1 MRAKRAII
9 VSQKARHIARLA
21 QILRRAKGA
30 RLRTTAIK
38 AMSISAP
45 FIRRPVGTSLLAA
58 ALLLSGILAFNLLPV
73 ASLPRVD
80 FPVISVG
87 ASLPGADPQTMASAV
102 ATPLE
107 RQFGRISGVNQMTS
121 SSQLGSTGITLQFD
135 LNRNIDAAARDV
147 QAAINAARSQLP
159 ANLPSN
165 PTYRKANPADA
176 PILIL
181 ALTSDTVPVARL
193 YDTSDSI
200 LAQKLS
206 QVDGVGQ
213 VFTWGSAPPAVR
225 AEVNPM
231 LLNKFGVGLDTVRNA
246 LNLANANQAKGQ
258 VSSGDVNWTFTD
270 NDQLF
275 TADQYRPL
283 IVAYHNGGP
292 VRLGDVADV
301 QDSVADVR
309 NIGLANGKPG
319 VLVVIFRQPAANVIE
334 TVDRVRA
341 LMPYLQSSISPAI
354 KLAVVSDRTLT
365 VRASVK
371 DIESTLLISIV
382 LVILVVFVFLR
393 TVRATVIPS
402 IAVPLSLVGTFGGMY
417 LLDYSLDNLSLM
429 ALAISTGFVVD
440 DAIVVLENITRYVE
454 QGMGAVQAAFKG
466 AAEIG
471 FTVLSMS
478 LSLVAVFIPL
488 LMMGGIVGRL
498 FREFA
503 VTLSIAIGVSLLVS
517 LTTTPTMCAKF
528 LRPSEPNQRHNA
540 VYRSSEWLFETLLAT
555 YRHALKWV
563 LAHQPVTLL
572 VTILVAC
579 LSVYLYIIVPKGFF
593 PQQDTGR
600 LQGSVQAAQDI
611 SFQAMSGKMEQFVK
625 IILKDPAVAT
635 AVGFAG
641 GGGATN
647 QGRFFVMLKP
657 LEQRGQCTTPHFWNP
672 CYFSADD
679 VINRLRGKLAV
690 VPGATLFLQV
700 QQDLTIGGRYGQAQH
715 QYTIQGEDLNE
726 LNNWGPLLLQK
737 MRSLPELRDV
747 NTDQQ
752 DRGLQAQLVI
762 DRDTAS
768 RLGIAAQ
775 DIDNALYDAF
785 GQRQVSTMY
794 RPLNQYHVVMEVAP
808 EYQQTTEALQN
819 IYLRST
825 SGTPI
830 PLAAFTHFVPS
841 NIPLAVNHQS
851 QFPSVT
857 ISFNLAPGV
866 SLGQATLAIEK
877 VQRSIGFPATIQAS
891 FQGTAAAFKD
901 SLSSEPVLILTA
913 LITVYIVLGML
924 YESYI
929 HPITILSTL
938 PSAGVG
944 ALLALLLTHNELNVI
959 GTIGIILLIGLV
971 KKNAIMMI
979 DVALEVERT
988 QGKKPAEAIYEA
1000 CILRFRPIM
1009 MTTMAA
1015 LLGGLPLAL
1024 GTGTG
1029 SELHRPL
1036 GITIV
1041 GGLAVSQLLTLFTTP
1056 VVYVYLDRLRLAL
1069 RGGADETL
1077 PQTGPPGPPRHSPA
1091 H

>member
-1 MRAKRAII
+1 
-9 VSQKARHIARLA
+9 
-21 QILRRAKGA
+21 
-30 RLRTTAIK
+30 
-38 AMSISAP
+38 MSISAP
-45 FIRRPVGTSLLAA
+45 FIRRPIGTSLLAA
-58 ALLLSGILAFNLLPV
+58 ALLLSGILAFNFLPV

-80 FPVISVG
+80 FPVIQVG
-87 ASLPGADPQTMASAV
+87 AGLPGADPQTMASAV

-107 RQFGRISGVNQMTS
+107 RQFGRISAVNQMTS
-121 SSQLGSTGITLQFD
+121 TSQLGSTSIVLQFD
-135 LNRNIDAAARDV
+135 LNRNIDAAGRDV

-181 ALTSDTVPVARL
+181 ALTSDTETVPQM
-193 YDTSDSI
+193 YDAADSI
-200 LAQKLS
+200 LAQKLA
-206 QVDGVGQ
+206 QVSGVGQ
-213 VFTWGSAPPAVR
+213 VFVGGAAQPGVR
-225 AEVNPM
+225 AEVNPT
-231 LLNKFGVGLDTVRNA
+231 LLNKLGVGLDTVRNA
-246 LNLANANQAKGQ
+246 LNSANANRAKGQ
-258 VSSGDVNWTFTD
+258 LSNGTTSSTISD

-283 IVAYHNGGP
+283 IVAYSNGAP

-301 QDSVADVR
+301 QDSVVDVR
-309 NIGLANGKPG
+309 NLGLANGKPS
-319 VLVVIFRQPAANVIE
+319 VLIIVFRQPGANIID
-334 TVDRVRA
+334 TVDRVTA

-354 KLAVVSDRTLT
+354 ALTIAMDRTVT

-371 DIESTLLISIV
+371 DIEFTLILSII
-382 LVILVVFVFLR
+382 LVILVVFAFLR
-393 TVRATVIPS
+393 TVRATIIPS

-417 LLDYSLDNLSLM
+417 LLGFSLDNLSLM

-454 QGMGAVQAAFKG
+454 QGMDAVEAAFKG

-478 LSLVAVFIPL
+478 ISLVAVFIPL
-488 LMMGGIVGRL
+488 LLMGGIVGRL

-503 VTLSIAIGVSLLVS
+503 ITLSIAIGVSLLVS

-528 LRPSEPNQRHNA
+528 LRPPAKDEKRNHF
-540 VYRSSEWLFETLLAT
+540 YRASEWVFDTTLAT

-563 LAHQPVTLL
+563 LDYQLVTLV

-600 LQGSVQAAQDI
+600 IMGSVQAAQDI
-611 SFQAMSGKMEQFVK
+611 SFQSMRDKMQRFVN
-625 IILKDPAVAT
+625 IVMKDPAVST
-635 AVGFAG
+635 IVGFAG
-641 GGGATN
+641 GNTVSN
-647 QGRFFVMLKP
+647 QGRFFIMLKP
-657 LEQRGQCTTPHFWNP
+657 LAQRGKCSNLHFWQSCP
-672 CYFSADD
+672 AVTADN
-679 VINRLRGKLAV
+679 VITRLRGKLSV
-690 VPGATLFLQV
+690 VPGATLYLQSA
-700 QQDLTIGGRYGQAQH
+700 QDLTIGGRQSNAQY
-715 QYTIQGEDLNE
+715 QYTLQGEDLNE
-726 LNNWGPLLLQK
+726 LNTWAPQLLAK
-737 MRSLPELRDV
+737 MRGLQELRDV

-752 DRGLQAQLVI
+752 DKGLQAQLVI

-768 RLGIAAQ
+768 RMGVAAQ

-808 EYQQTTEALQN
+808 QFQQTTEALQN
-819 IYLRST
+819 IYLRSS
-825 SGTPI
+825 SGAPI
-830 PLAAFTHFVPS
+830 PLAAFTHYTPS

-857 ISFNLAPGV
+857 ISFNLAPGL
-866 SLGQATLAIEK
+866 SLGQATLAINNA
-877 VQRSIGFPATIQAS
+877 QRSIGFPATIQAS
-891 FQGTAAAFKD
+891 FQGTAAAFQD

-1000 CILRFRPIM
+1000 CLLRFRPIM

-1041 GGLAVSQLLTLFTTP
+1041 GGLIVSQALTLFTTP

-1069 RGGADETL
+1069 RGGEDLSLSGA
-1077 PQTGPPGPPRHSPA
+1077 PRPSPA
-1091 H
+1091 HSAD

>member
-1 MRAKRAII
+1 
-9 VSQKARHIARLA
+9 
-21 QILRRAKGA
+21 
-30 RLRTTAIK
+30 
-38 AMSISAP
+38 MSISAP
-45 FIRRPVGTSLLAA
+45 FIRRPIGTSLLAA
-58 ALLLSGILAFNLLPV
+58 ALLMSGILAFNYLPV

-107 RQFGRISGVNQMTS
+107 RQFGRIAAVNQLTS
-121 SSQLGSTGITLQFD
+121 SSQLGTTSIAMQFD

-147 QAAINAARSQLP
+147 QASINAARSQLP

-165 PTYRKANPADA
+165 PTYRKINPADA

-181 ALTSDTVPVARL
+181 ALTSDTQTVPQM
-193 YDTSDSI
+193 YDAADSI
-200 LAQKLS
+200 LSQKLA
-206 QVDGVGQ
+206 QVNGVGQ
-213 VFTWGSAPPAVR
+213 VFVFGAAQPAVR
-225 AEVNPM
+225 AEVNPT
-231 LLNKFGVGLDTVRNA
+231 LLNKLGVGLDTVRNA
-246 LNLANANQAKGQ
+246 LYAANANAPKGQ
-258 VSSGDVNWTFTD
+258 VSNGARSYALTD
-270 NDQLF
+270 TDQLF

-283 IVAYHNGGP
+283 IVAYNNGAA

-301 QDSVADVR
+301 EDSVADVR
-309 NIGLANGKPG
+309 NIGIANGKIA
-319 VLVVIFRQPAANVIE
+319 VLIIMFRQPDANIIE
-334 TVDRVRA
+334 TVDRVRS
-341 LMPYLQSSISPAI
+341 LIPYLQSSISPAI
-354 KLAVVSDRTLT
+354 NLKIVMDRTVT

-371 DIESTLLISIV
+371 DIETTLIISVV
-382 LVILVVFVFLR
+382 LVILVVFAFLR
-393 TVRATVIPS
+393 TVRATIIPS

-417 LLDYSLDNLSLM
+417 LLGYSLDNLSLM

-454 QGMGAVQAAFKG
+454 HGMGAVQAAFKG

-471 FTVLSMS
+471 FTVVSMS
-478 LSLVAVFIPL
+478 VSLVAVFIPL

-517 LTTTPTMCAKF
+517 LTTTPTLCAQF
-528 LRPSEPNQRHNA
+528 LKPGGTEKHNLFYRWSER
-540 VYRSSEWLFETLLAT
+540 VFERLLAA
-555 YRHALKWV
+555 YSYSLRWV
-563 LAHQPVTLL
+563 LAHQPVTLT

-579 LSVYLYIIVPKGFF
+579 LSVYLYGIVPKGFF

-600 LQGSVQAAQDI
+600 IMGGVMAAQDI
-611 SFQAMSGKMEQFVK
+611 SFQSMRNKMEALRQDRDDGSGGRHRGWICRRKYCSESGPV
-625 IILKDPAVAT
+625 LRDAET
-635 AVGFAG
+635 A
-641 GGGATN
+641 GAA
-647 QGRFFVMLKP
+647 QP
-657 LEQRGQCTTPHFWNP
+657 LPDQEHFWQSCP
-672 CYFSADD
+672 LVTADD

-690 VPGATLFLQV
+690 VPGATLILQSA
-700 QQDLTIGGRYGQAQH
+700 QDLSIGGRFGNAQY
-715 QYTIQGEDLNE
+715 QYTLQSPNFEDLNK
-726 LNNWGPLLLQK
+726 WAPMLLQK
-737 MRSLPELRDV
+737 LKSLPELRDQ
-747 NTDQQ
+747 NSDQQ
-752 DRGLQAQLVI
+752 DRGLQAKLVI

-768 RLGIAAQ
+768 RMGITPETL
-775 DIDNALYDAF
+775 DNALYDAF

-808 EYQQTTEALQN
+808 QFQQTPEALQN
-819 IYLRST
+819 IYLRSS
-825 SGTPI
+825 SGTAV
-830 PLAAFTHFVPS
+830 PLAAFTHYEPS
-841 NIPLAVNHQS
+841 NTPLAVNHQG
-851 QFPSVT
+851 QVPSVT
-857 ISFNLAPGV
+857 ISFNLAPGI

-877 VQRSIGFPATIQAS
+877 AERTIGFPESIDAS

-901 SLSSEPVLILTA
+901 SLSSQKILILTA
-913 LITVYIVLGML
+913 LFTVYIVLGML

-959 GTIGIILLIGLV
+959 GMIGIILLIGLV

-979 DVALEVERT
+979 DVALDVERT
-988 QGKKPAEAIYEA
+988 QGKKPVEAIYDA

-1024 GTGTG
+1024 GRGTG

-1041 GGLAVSQLLTLFTTP
+1041 GGLTVSQMLTLFTTP
-1056 VVYVYLDRLRLAL
+1056 VVYVYLDRVRLFF
-1069 RGGADETL
+1069 RGGADEAL
-1077 PQTGPPGPPRHSPA
+1077 PETSSPGTPRPSPA

>member
-1 MRAKRAII
+1 
-9 VSQKARHIARLA
+9 
-21 QILRRAKGA
+21 
-30 RLRTTAIK
+30 
-38 AMSISAP
+38 MSISAP
-45 FIRRPVGTSLLAA
+45 FIRRPIGTSLLAA
-58 ALLLSGILAFNLLPV
+58 ALLLSGILAFNFLPV

-80 FPVISVG
+80 FPVIGVG

-121 SSQLGSTGITLQFD
+121 TSQLGSTSIVLQFD
-135 LNRNIDAAARDV
+135 LNRNIDAAGRDV

-165 PTYRKANPADA
+165 PSYRKANPADA
-176 PILIL
+176 PVLIL
-181 ALTSDTVPVARL
+181 ALTSDTMTVPQM
-193 YDTSDSI
+193 YDAADSI
-200 LAQKLS
+200 LAQKLA
-206 QVDGVGQ
+206 QVQGVGQ
-213 VFTWGSAPPAVR
+213 VFVGGAAQPAVR

-231 LLNKFGVGLDTVRNA
+231 LLNKLGVGLDTVRTA
-246 LNLANANQAKGQ
+246 LNAANANRAKGQ
-258 VSSGDVNWTFTD
+258 VANNTTSWSFSD

-301 QDSVADVR
+301 QDSVSDVR

-319 VLVVIFRQPAANVIE
+319 VLIIVFRQPGANIID
-334 TVDRVRA
+334 TVDRVTA

-354 KLAVVSDRTLT
+354 QLSVAMDRTVT

-371 DIESTLLISIV
+371 DIEFTLLLSIV
-382 LVILVVFVFLR
+382 LVILVVFAFLR
-393 TVRATVIPS
+393 TVRATIIPS

-417 LLDYSLDNLSLM
+417 LLGFSLDNLSLM

-454 QGMGAVQAAFKG
+454 HGMNAVDAAFKG
-466 AAEIG
+466 ASEIG
-471 FTVLSMS
+471 FTVISMS
-478 LSLVAVFIPL
+478 VSLVAVFIPL
-488 LMMGGIVGRL
+488 LLMGGIVGRL

-503 VTLSIAIGVSLLVS
+503 VTLSIAIAVSLLVS

-528 LRPSEPNQRHNA
+528 LRPPKKDERHNRI
-540 VYRSSEWLFETLLAT
+540 YRGSEWVFDKTLAT
-555 YRHALKWV
+555 YRHGLTWV
-563 LAHQPVTLL
+563 LEYQFITLV

-600 LQGSVQAAQDI
+600 IMGSVQAAQDI
-611 SFQAMSGKMEQFVK
+611 SFQAMRGKMERYVS
-625 IILKDPAVAT
+625 IVMKDPAVSSV
-635 AVGFAG
+635 VGFAG
-641 GGGATN
+641 GNTISN
-647 QGRFFVMLKP
+647 QGRFFIMLKP
-657 LEQRGQCTTPHFWNP
+657 LAERSQCPNHHFWQSCPNVT
-672 CYFSADD
+672 ADN
-679 VINRLRGKLAV
+679 VINRLRGKLSA
-690 VPGATLFLQV
+690 VPGATLFLQAA
-700 QQDLTIGGRYGQAQH
+700 QDLTIGGRQSNAQY
-715 QYTIQGEDLNE
+715 QYTLQGEDLNE
-726 LNNWGPLLLQK
+726 LNTWAPQLLAK
-737 MRSLPELRDV
+737 MRSLQELRDV
-747 NTDQQ
+747 STDQQ
-752 DRGLQAQLVI
+752 DKGLQARLVI

-768 RLGIAAQ
+768 RLGVSAQ

-808 EYQQTTEALQN
+808 QFQQTTEALQN
-819 IYLRST
+819 IYLRSS
-825 SGTPI
+825 SGAAI
-830 PLAAFTHFVPS
+830 PLAAFTHFAPS

-857 ISFNLAPGV
+857 ISFNLAPGI
-866 SLGQATLAIEK
+866 SLGEATLAINNAE
-877 VQRSIGFPATIQAS
+877 RSIGFPSTISAS
-891 FQGTAAAFKD
+891 FQGTAAAFQD
-901 SLSSEPVLILTA
+901 SLSSQKILIFTA
-913 LITVYIVLGML
+913 LVTVYIVLGIL

-929 HPITILSTL
+929 HPITILSTI

-959 GTIGIILLIGLV
+959 GMIGIILLIGLV

-1000 CILRFRPIM
+1000 CLLRFRPIM

-1041 GGLAVSQLLTLFTTP
+1041 GGLIVSQALTLFTTP
-1056 VVYVYLDRLRLAL
+1056 VVYVYLDRLRMAL
-1069 RGGADETL
+1069 RGGEESSLAEGS
-1077 PQTGPPGPPRHSPA
+1077 TGTPRPSPA

>member
-1 MRAKRAII
+1 M
-9 VSQKARHIARLA
+9 
-21 QILRRAKGA
+21 
-30 RLRTTAIK
+30 
-38 AMSISAP
+38 
-45 FIRRPVGTSLLAA
+45 
-58 ALLLSGILAFNLLPV
+58 ALLLSGILAFNFLPV

-80 FPVISVG
+80 FPVIGVG
-87 ASLPGADPQTMASAV
+87 AGLPGADPQTMASAV

-107 RQFGRISGVNQMTS
+107 RQFGRIAAVNQMTS
-121 SSQLGSTGITLQFD
+121 SSQLGTTSITLQFD

-147 QAAINAARSQLP
+147 QASINAARSQLP

-165 PTYRKANPADA
+165 PSYRKANPADA

-181 ALTSDTVPVARL
+181 ALTSDTLTVPVM
-193 YDTSDSI
+193 YDAADSI
-200 LAQKLS
+200 LSQKLA

-213 VFTWGSAPPAVR
+213 VFVGGAAQPAVR
-225 AEVNPM
+225 AEVNPT
-231 LLNKFGVGLDTVRNA
+231 LLNKLGVGLDTVRNA
-246 LNLANANQAKGQ
+246 LSAANANTAKGQ
-258 VSSGDVNWTFTD
+258 VSDGARSYSLTD
-270 NDQLF
+270 TDQLF

-283 IVAYHNGGP
+283 IISYNNGAA

-301 QDSVADVR
+301 RDAVSDVR
-309 NIGLANGKPG
+309 NIGLANGKPS
-319 VLVVIFRQPAANVIE
+319 VLIIVFRQPGANIIE

-341 LMPYLQSSISPAI
+341 LMPFLQSSISPAI
-354 KLAVVSDRTLT
+354 KLTIAMDRTVT

-371 DIESTLLISIV
+371 DIETTLIISII
-382 LVILVVFVFLR
+382 LVILVVFAFLR
-393 TVRATVIPS
+393 TLRATIIPS

-417 LLDYSLDNLSLM
+417 LLGYSLDNLSLM

-454 QGMGAVQAAFKG
+454 HGMDAVQAAFKG

-471 FTVLSMS
+471 FTVVSMS
-478 LSLVAVFIPL
+478 VSLVAVFIPL

-503 VTLSIAIGVSLLVS
+503 VTLSIAIGVSLMVS

-528 LRPSEPNQRHNA
+528 LRPPKEEKRNFF
-540 VYRSSEWLFETLLAT
+540 YRWSEWVFDRLLASYSRSLT
-555 YRHALKWV
+555 WV
-563 LAHQPVTLL
+563 LAHQPVTLV

-579 LSVYLYIIVPKGFF
+579 LSVYLYVIVPKGFF

-600 LQGSVQAAQDI
+600 IMGAVMAAQDI
-611 SFQAMSGKMEQFVK
+611 SFQSMSDKMRRYVN
-625 IILKDPAVAT
+625 IVMKDPAVDT
-635 AVGFAG
+635 VVGFAG
-641 GGGATN
+641 GNTALN
-647 QGRFFVMLKP
+647 QGRFFMMLKP
-657 LEQRGQCTTPHFWNP
+657 LEQRSDCQTKHFWQSCP
-672 CYFSADD
+672 IVTADD

-690 VPGATLFLQV
+690 VPGATLILQSA
-700 QQDLTIGGRYGQAQH
+700 QDLTIGGRFGNAQY
-715 QYTIQGEDLNE
+715 QYTLQSASLDD
-726 LNNWGPLLLQK
+726 LNNWAPRLLQK
-737 MRSLPELRDV
+737 LKSLPELRDQ
-747 NTDQQ
+747 NSDQQ
-752 DRGLQAQLVI
+752 DKGLQAKLVI

-768 RLGIAAQ
+768 RLGITAQ
-775 DIDNALYDAF
+775 TLDNALYDAF

-808 EYQQTTEALQN
+808 QFQQTPEALQN

-825 SGTPI
+825 SGTPV
-830 PLAAFTHFVPS
+830 PLAAFTHYEPS
-841 NIPLAVNHQS
+841 NTPLAVNHQG
-851 QFPSVT
+851 QVPSVT

-866 SLGQATLAIEK
+866 SLGQATQAIENAE
-877 VQRSIGFPATIQAS
+877 RTIGFPPTIAAS
-891 FQGTAAAFKD
+891 FQGTAAAFQD
-901 SLSSEPVLILTA
+901 SLSSEPILILTA

-979 DVALEVERT
+979 DVALDVERT
-988 QGKKPAEAIYEA
+988 QGKKPVEAIYEA

-1024 GTGTG
+1024 GRGTG

-1041 GGLAVSQLLTLFTTP
+1041 GGLTVSQMLTLFTTP

-1069 RGGADETL
+1069 RGGEEKSL
-1077 PQTGPPGPPRHSPA
+1077 PEASSSGSPRPSPA

>member
-1 MRAKRAII
+1 
-9 VSQKARHIARLA
+9 
-21 QILRRAKGA
+21 
-30 RLRTTAIK
+30 
-38 AMSISAP
+38 MSISAP
-45 FIRRPVGTSLLAA
+45 FIRRPIGTSLLAA
-58 ALLLSGILAFNLLPV
+58 ALLLSGILAFNFLPV

-80 FPVISVG
+80 FPVIGVG
-87 ASLPGADPQTMASAV
+87 AGLPGADPQTMASAV

-121 SSQLGSTGITLQFD
+121 SSQLGSTSITLQFD

-147 QAAINAARSQLP
+147 QASINAARSQLP

-165 PTYRKANPADA
+165 PSYRKANPADA

-181 ALTSDTVPVARL
+181 ALTSDTMTVPQM
-193 YDTSDSI
+193 YDAADSI
-200 LAQKLS
+200 LAQKLA

-213 VFTWGSAPPAVR
+213 VFVGGAAQPAVR
-225 AEVNPM
+225 AEVNPT
-231 LLNKFGVGLDTVRNA
+231 LLNKLGIGLDTVRNA
-246 LNLANANQAKGQ
+246 LNAANANRPKGQ
-258 VSSGDVNWTFTD
+258 VSNKTTSYSFGDT
-270 NDQLF
+270 DQLF

-283 IVAYHNGGP
+283 IVAYHNGAA
-292 VRLGDVADV
+292 VRLGDVAEV
-301 QDSVADVR
+301 LDSVSDRR

-319 VLVVIFRQPAANVIE
+319 VLIIVFRQPGANIIE

-341 LMPYLQSSISPAI
+341 LMPFLQSSISPAVDLTI
-354 KLAVVSDRTLT
+354 AMDRTVT

-371 DIESTLLISIV
+371 DIETTLIISVI
-382 LVILVVFVFLR
+382 LVILVVFAFLR
-393 TVRATVIPS
+393 TVRATIIPS

-417 LLDYSLDNLSLM
+417 LLGYSLDNLSLM

-454 QGMGAVQAAFKG
+454 HGMGAVQAAFKG
-466 AAEIG
+466 ASEIG
-471 FTVLSMS
+471 FTVVSMS
-478 LSLVAVFIPL
+478 TSLVAVFIPL

-503 VTLSIAIGVSLLVS
+503 VTLSIAIAVSLVVS

-528 LRPSEPNQRHNA
+528 LRPPKNEKRNLF
-540 VYRSSEWLFETLLAT
+540 YRGSEWVFGRLLTT
-555 YRHALKWV
+555 YRHSLKWV
-563 LAHQPVTLL
+563 LAHQLPTFIVT
-572 VTILVAC
+572 VLVAC
-579 LSVYLYIIVPKGFF
+579 LSVFLYIKVPKGFF

-600 LQGSVQAAQDI
+600 IMGGVMAAQDI
-611 SFQAMSGKMEQFVK
+611 SFQSMSDKMHRYVD
-625 IILKDPAVAT
+625 IVMKDPAVDSV
-635 AVGFAG
+635 VGFAG
-641 GGGATN
+641 GNTAQN
-647 QGRFFVMLKP
+647 QGRFFVMLKS
-657 LEQRGQCTTPHFWNP
+657 LEQRNICHTQHFWQRCP
-672 CYFSADD
+672 VVTADD

-690 VPGATLFLQV
+690 VPGATLILQSA
-700 QQDLTIGGRYGQAQH
+700 QDLTIGGRFGNAQY
-715 QYTIQGEDLNE
+715 QYTLQSANLDD
-726 LNNWGPLLLQK
+726 LNNWAPRLLQK
-737 MRSLPELRDV
+737 LRTLPQLRDQ
-747 NTDQQ
+747 NSDQQ
-752 DRGLQAQLVI
+752 DKGLQAKLVI

-768 RLGIAAQ
+768 RLGITPQ
-775 DIDNALYDAF
+775 TLDNALYDAF

-794 RPLNQYHVVMEVAP
+794 RALNQYHVVMEVAP
-808 EYQQTTEALQN
+808 QFQQTPEALQN
-819 IYLRST
+819 IYLRSS
-825 SGTPI
+825 SGAPV
-830 PLAAFTHFVPS
+830 PLAAFTHYETS
-841 NIPLAVNHQS
+841 NTPLAVNHQG
-851 QFPSVT
+851 QVPSVT

-866 SLGQATLAIEK
+866 SLGEATQAIEDA
-877 VQRSIGFPATIQAS
+877 QRTIGFPPTVSAS
-891 FQGTAAAFKD
+891 FQGTAAAFQD
-901 SLSSEPVLILTA
+901 SLSSEPILIVTA

-979 DVALEVERT
+979 DVALDVERT
-988 QGKKPAEAIYEA
+988 QGKPPVEAIFDA

-1024 GTGTG
+1024 GRGTG

-1041 GGLAVSQLLTLFTTP
+1041 GGLIVSQLLTLFTTP
-1056 VVYVYLDRLRLAL
+1056 VVYVYMDRLRLAL
-1069 RGGADETL
+1069 GGGEESVR
-1077 PQTGPPGPPRHSPA
+1077 PEPSSPGTPRPSPA

>member
-1 MRAKRAII
+1 
-9 VSQKARHIARLA
+9 
-21 QILRRAKGA
+21 
-30 RLRTTAIK
+30 
-38 AMSISAP
+38 MSISAP
-45 FIRRPVGTSLLAA
+45 FIRRPIGTSLLAA
-58 ALLLSGILAFNLLPV
+58 ALLLSGILAFNYLPV

-80 FPVISVG
+80 FPVIAVG
-87 ASLPGADPQTMASAV
+87 AQLPGADPQTMASAV

-121 SSQLGSTGITLQFD
+121 SSQLGSTAIALQFD

-165 PTYRKANPADA
+165 PTYRKINPADA

-200 LAQKLS
+200 LAQKLA
-206 QVDGVGQ
+206 QVNGVGQ
-213 VFTWGSAPPAVR
+213 VFTYGSAPPAVR
-225 AEVNPM
+225 VEVNPM
-231 LLNKFGVGLDTVRNA
+231 LLNKLGVGLDTVRNA

-258 VSSGDVNWTFTD
+258 VSNETTSTSFED

-283 IVAYHNGGP
+283 IVAYRNGGP
-292 VRLGDVADV
+292 VRLSDVAEV
-301 QDSVADVR
+301 QDSVADVH
-309 NIGLANGKPG
+309 NLGLANGKPG
-319 VLVVIFRQPAANVIE
+319 VLVVIFRQPDANVIE

-354 KLAVVSDRTLT
+354 KLEVVMDRTVT

-371 DIESTLLISIV
+371 DIETTLLISIV
-382 LVILVVFVFLR
+382 LVIMVVFVFLR

-402 IAVPLSLVGTFGGMY
+402 IAVPLSLVGTCGGMY
-417 LLDYSLDNLSLM
+417 LLGYSLDNLSLM

-454 QGMGAVQAAFKG
+454 QGMDAVQAAFKG

-471 FTVLSMS
+471 FTVISMS
-478 LSLVAVFIPL
+478 VSLVAVFIPL

-503 VTLSIAIGVSLLVS
+503 VTLSMAIGVSLLVS

-528 LRPSEPNQRHNA
+528 LRPAVHDQRHN
-540 VYRSSEWLFETLLAT
+540 VIYRISEWFFDKTLAA
-555 YRHALKWV
+555 YRHTLRRV
-563 LAHQPVTLL
+563 LDYQLVTLI

-600 LQGSVQAAQDI
+600 IGGSVQAAQDI
-611 SFQAMSGKMEQFVK
+611 SFQAMRGKMEEYVK
-625 IILKDPAVAT
+625 IVLKDPAVDT
-635 AVGFAG
+635 VVGFAG
-641 GGGATN
+641 GGSATN

-657 LEQRGQCTTPHFWNP
+657 LAERGKCPAHHFWQSCPNVT
-672 CYFSADD
+672 ADD
-679 VINRLRGKLAV
+679 VVNRLRGKLAV
-690 VPGATLFLQV
+690 VPGATLYLQSF
-700 QQDLTIGGRYGQAQH
+700 QDLTIGGRQSNAQY
-715 QYTIQGEDLNE
+715 QYTLQGEDLNE
-726 LNNWGPLLLQK
+726 LNTWAPLLFQK
-737 MRSLPELRDV
+737 MRALAQLRDV

-752 DRGLQAQLVI
+752 DKGLQARLVI

-768 RLGIAAQ
+768 RLGVAAQ

-808 EYQQTTEALQN
+808 QFQQTTEALQN
-819 IYLRST
+819 IYLRS
-825 SGTPI
+825 SDGAPI
-830 PLAAFTHFVPS
+830 PLAAFTHFTPS

-877 VQRSIGFPATIQAS
+877 VQRSIGFPTTIQAT

-944 ALLALLLTHNELNVI
+944 ALLALILTHNELNVI

-979 DVALEVERT
+979 DVALDVERT
-988 QGKKPAEAIYEA
+988 QRKKPVDAIYEA
-1000 CILRFRPIM
+1000 CLLRFRPIM

-1041 GGLAVSQLLTLFTTP
+1041 GGLIVSQALTLFTTP

-1069 RGGADETL
+1069 RGGENLSLA
-1077 PQTGPPGPPRHSPA
+1077 GPAQPSPA
-1091 H
+1091 HSAD

>member
-1 MRAKRAII
+1 
-9 VSQKARHIARLA
+9 
-21 QILRRAKGA
+21 
-30 RLRTTAIK
+30 
-38 AMSISAP
+38 MSISAP
-45 FIRRPVGTSLLAA
+45 FIRRPIGTSLLAA
-58 ALLLSGILAFNLLPV
+58 ALLLAGILAFNFLPV
-73 ASLPRVD
+73 ASLPRMD

-87 ASLPGADPQTMASAV
+87 AGLPGADPQTMASAV

-107 RQFGRISGVNQMTS
+107 RQFGRIAAVNQMTS
-121 SSQLGSTGITLQFD
+121 SSQLGTTGIALQFD

-147 QAAINAARSQLP
+147 QASINAARSQLP

-165 PTYRKANPADA
+165 PNYRKVNPADA
-176 PILIL
+176 PILL
-181 ALTSDTVPVARL
+181 LGLTSDTMTVPQM
-193 YDTSDSI
+193 YDAADSI
-200 LAQKLS
+200 LSQKLA

-213 VFTWGSAPPAVR
+213 VFVWGAAQPAVR
-225 AEVNPM
+225 VEVNPT
-231 LLNKFGVGLDTVRNA
+231 LLNKLGIGLDTVRTA
-246 LNLANANQAKGQ
+246 LNAANANRPKGQ
-258 VSSGDVNWTFTD
+258 VQNSTSSQMLETT
-270 NDQLF
+270 DQLF

-283 IVAYHNGGP
+283 IVAYHNGAA

-301 QDSVADVR
+301 QDAVSDVR
-309 NIGLANGKPG
+309 NLGLVNGKPG
-319 VLVVIFRQPAANVIE
+319 IVMPVFRQPGANIIE
-334 TVDRVRA
+334 TVDRVRV
-341 LMPYLQSSISPAI
+341 LLPYLQSSISPAI
-354 KLAVVSDRTLT
+354 KLSIVMDRTTT

-371 DIESTLLISIV
+371 DIERTLLISIV
-382 LVILVVFVFLR
+382 LVILVVFLFLR
-393 TVRATVIPS
+393 TVRATIIPS

-417 LLDYSLDNLSLM
+417 LLGYSLDNLSLM

-454 QGMGAVQAAFKG
+454 HGMDVVQATFKG

-478 LSLVAVFIPL
+478 VSLVAVFIPL

-503 VTLSIAIGVSLLVS
+503 VTLSMAIAVSLLVS

-528 LRPSEPNQRHNA
+528 LRPAKTEKHN
-540 VYRSSEWLFETLLAT
+540 VFYRSSEWCFDRLLAMYT
-555 YRHALKWV
+555 RMLKWV
-563 LAHQPVTLL
+563 LAYQPVMLM
-572 VTILVAC
+572 VTILVAA
-579 LSVYLYIIVPKGFF
+579 LSIYLYFKVPTGFF

-600 LQGSVQAAQDI
+600 IQGSVIGAQDI
-611 SFQAMSGKMEQFVK
+611 SFQSMSDKMHRYISIVM
-625 IILKDPAVAT
+625 KDPAVDTVAGST
-635 AVGFAG
+635 G
-641 GGGATN
+641 GGTALN

-657 LEQRGQCTTPHFWNP
+657 LEQRGPCQKQHFWQA
-672 CYFSADD
+672 CQYVTADD

-690 VPGATLFLQV
+690 VPGATLILQSA
-700 QQDLTIGGRYGQAQH
+700 QELTIGGRGGNAQY
-715 QYTIQGEDLNE
+715 QYTLQSGNLTDLNT
-726 LNNWGPLLLQK
+726 WAPRLLDKL
-737 MRSLPELRDV
+737 RTLPELRDQ
-747 NTDQQ
+747 NSDQQ
-752 DRGLQAQLVI
+752 DKGLQAKLAI

-768 RLGIAAQ
+768 RMGITPQ
-775 DIDNALYDAF
+775 TLDNALYDAF

-808 EYQQTTEALQN
+808 QFQQTPEALQN
-819 IYLRST
+819 IYLKST
-825 SGTPI
+825 TGTPV
-830 PLAAFTHFVPS
+830 PLAAFTHFEPS
-841 NIPLAVNHQS
+841 NTPLAVNHQG
-851 QFPSVT
+851 QLPSVT
-857 ISFNLAPGV
+857 ISFNLAPGI
-866 SLGQATLAIEK
+866 SLGQATDAIEK
-877 VQRSIGFPATIQAS
+877 AQRTIGFPPTIQAS
-891 FQGTAAAFKD
+891 FQGTAAAFQD
-901 SLSSEPVLILTA
+901 SRSNMLILIITA
-913 LITVYIVLGML
+913 VGAVYIVLGML

-929 HPITILSTL
+929 HPITILSTI

-959 GTIGIILLIGLV
+959 GMIGIILLIGLV

-988 QGKKPAEAIYEA
+988 QGKKPVEAIYEA

-1024 GTGTG
+1024 GRGTG

-1041 GGLAVSQLLTLFTTP
+1041 GGLIVSQMLTLFTTP

-1069 RGGADETL
+1069 RGGEEKSL
-1077 PQTGPPGPPRHSPA
+1077 PEGSVPGSPRPSPA